1 MQHSGDSYSAVGYS
15 PIVHPPPTEGDPLG
29 IGFPGLTWA
38 ENGQPNWVG
47 HLVTNYP
54 PAPLLVYDFAR
65 GGDTVIGVRGQIER
79 GFMLHLAKK
88 PDWCP
93 WDANDTLFGEINEIC
108 GVRELHVDEFEAS
121 YLGGHQRLRVSGNCA
136 SHDTF
141 LLTEC
146 GTAMRRRRLC
156 RHTSKHSST
165 CRKTSS
171 KTVRVASCSST
182 FRPSIGLPQ
191 VRNSQYTQSVP
202 CVDTTH
208 RTPCPGA
215 GRRKALRSS
224 GALEQAASREGPR
237 VCFKARGSDCAPLLV
252 LGDVLA
258 RDGQP

>member
-121 YLGGHQRLRVSGNCA
+121 YLGGHQRLRVSVETALRMIPVYLPNVVQLCDGGDCA
-136 SHDTF
+136 DIPRNT
-141 LLTEC
+141 LRPA
-146 GTAMRRRRLC
+146 GRPVRRR
-156 RHTSKHSST
+156 
-165 CRKTSS
+165 
-171 KTVRVASCSST
+171 
-182 FRPSIGLPQ
+182 
-191 VRNSQYTQSVP
+191 
-202 CVDTTH
+202 
-208 RTPCPGA
+208 
-215 GRRKALRSS
+215 
-224 GALEQAASREGPR
+224 
-237 VCFKARGSDCAPLLV
+237 CA
-252 LGDVLA
+252 
-258 RDGQP
+258 